1 MSVSKHVTKGVRQEW
16 EVASSMSGLSTTSK
30 AMAPNCPLW
39 PWVFSVSPAK
49 KSPSICFNS
58 LFIRFSVVFNSHGLK
73 AWFPEGGSAN
83 WPSDFERKYPETELP
98 SSIWA
103 QHSHFQKTPHNTTLL
118 MGLYE
123 FLWHGW
129 LPHSASSLSHYC
141 PKRQSQF
148 VHVNNSMNNNT
159 QTVPS
164 EVIVLLLR
172 FLEDLID

>member
-83 WPSDFERKYPETELP
+83 WPSDFERKYPRQSFLQVFE
-98 SSIWA
+98 
-103 QHSHFQKTPHNTTLL
+103 HNTLIFRRHPITLHCL
-118 MGLYE
+118 WVYMSFCDMVDSPILPLL
-123 FLWHGW
+123 FLITA
-129 LPHSASSLSHYC
+129 PRDSPNSSMWIIQWITIL
-141 PKRQSQF
+141 RQYRVRS
-148 VHVNNSMNNNT
+148 
-159 QTVPS
+159 
-164 EVIVLLLR
+164 
-172 FLEDLID
+172 